1 MIGGWLDEQ
10 RFVNIEHRV
19 ALTITRQ
26 VKNRHRRLHHLP
38 DFRLTR
44 RNHPRCIRDQRGITQ
59 LLAGIGQLCL
69 RGFQRTFAAAHG
81 RLCGVIFAAAGIAL
95 GQQLLLAH
103 ERSAGL
109 THASLFG
116 GHRGGGRV
124 DIDLQILGVKT
135 GQHLPGSDP
144 VADIHIALND
154 LAVDPK

>member
-1 MIGGWLDEQ
+1 MIGGRLDEQ

-59 LLAGIGQLCL
+59 LLAGIGQLRL

-81 RLCGVIFAAAGIAL
+81 SLCGVIFAAAGVTL
-95 GQQLLLAH
+95 GQQLLLAR

-109 THASLFG
+109 THTSLLG
-116 GHRGGGRV
+116 GHSSSCRI
-124 DIDLQILGVKT
+124 DIDLQILGVEP
-135 GQHLPGSDP
+135 GQNLPGSDP
-144 VADIHIALND
+144 VADIHVALND